1 MDVRKAI
8 EKLLNRDSIL
18 NLLENDIIEKFEVVD
33 TPENPKLL
41 VIKMYLNTT
50 DNELRGKGIF
60 YDKSSPRLSEP
71 EMKEKLWRLYNLDT
85 AWWQLSIIP
94 NKILKPLVGKDYF
107 IKILLF
113 VVDKNGH
120 HLFTEN

>member
-1 MDVRKAI
+1 MDILKVI

-33 TPENPKLL
+33 TPKNPKLL

-50 DNELRGKGIF
+50 KDELISTGESTPHVSETDAMKG
-60 YDKSSPRLSEP
+60 
-71 EMKEKLWRLYNLDT
+71 KLWELYNLDPS
-85 AWWQLSIIP
+85 WWQVYIIP
-94 NKILKPLVGKDYF
+94 AKILKPLVGKNYYN
-107 IKILLF
+107 KILLF
-113 VVDKNGH
+113 VVDKNDT